1 MSLFINNNIV
11 LGLFFQ
17 NYNYFKV
24 ICLNQLRFRFSN
36 LLSILLFFS
45 LQESWDYIGSSRMVY
60 DMEHNDFPSDDQ
72 TWKVD
77 ILMSLNEIQSNSI
90 TNTNKFLQD
99 YCFEKIVSQLL

>member
-1 MSLFINNNIV
+1 
-11 LGLFFQ
+11 
-17 NYNYFKV
+17 
-24 ICLNQLRFRFSN
+24 
-36 LLSILLFFS
+36 
-45 LQESWDYIGSSRMVY
+45 MVY